1 MFKLIHIENIKTFY
15 KGRTG
20 IGFLAIGVLL
30 PLMMI
35 GMSLDLG
42 HGPSAMAVRAV
53 KNLSENFFIVGSIF
67 NGFSAA
73 YFVMNSLW
81 VLIPFLIALVA
92 GDQIAGESAAGT
104 FRISLI
110 RPVSRTQIISAKFI
124 TTLIYTVLLILFLGL
139 LSIGI
144 GILLFGRG
152 DFLVP
157 RRGEILVLLE
167 GQTWLR
173 FGLAYL
179 LAIWAMWAVAALAF
193 FLSTLAE
200 NSLGPVIGTMAI
212 VTMAI
217 VITFLI
223 ISKTPLQVFEKIK
236 PFLFTTYVDGWRK
249 AFQEPI
255 PWHEINSGV
264 LYLAIYILGFFSLSL
279 IVFNQKDILS

>member
-1 MFKLIHIENIKTFY
+1 MLKLIHIENIKTFY
-15 KGRTG
+15 KWRTG

-35 GMSLDLG
+35 GMKLDMR
-42 HGPSAMAVRAV
+42 HGPPAVAERTV
-53 KNLSENFFIVGSIF
+53 RSLRENFFVIGSIF

-73 YFVMNSLW
+73 YFVMHSLW
-81 VLIPFLIALVA
+81 VHIPFLIALVA

-110 RPVSRTQIISAKFI
+110 RPVSRTQVMTAKFI
-124 TTLIYTVLLILFLGL
+124 TTLIYTTLLILFLGL
-139 LSIGI
+139 LSIGL
-144 GILLFGRG
+144 GILFFGRG

-157 RRGEILVLLE
+157 RPRAVLVLTE

-173 FGLAYL
+173 FGLAYI
-179 LAIWAMWAVAALAF
+179 LAIWAMWTIASLAF

-212 VTMAI
+212 VIAC
-217 VITFLI
+217 LI
-223 ISKTPLQVFEKIK
+223 ISRTPLQLFKKIK
-236 PFLFTTYVDGWRK
+236 PFLFTTYVDGWLK

-255 PWHEINSGV
+255 PWNEISSSV
-264 LYLAIYILGFFSLSL
+264 LYLGMYIFGFFALSL
-279 IVFNQKDILS
+279 IVFNRKDILS

>member
-15 KGRTG
+15 KWRTG

-30 PLMMI
+30 PLIMI
-35 GMSLDLG
+35 GMSLDIG
-42 HGPSAMAVRAV
+42 HGPLAMTKRAV
-53 KNLSENFFIVGSIF
+53 NDLSENFFIVGSIF

-73 YFVMNSLW
+73 YLVMNSLW

-110 RPVSRTQIISAKFI
+110 RPISRTQIISAKFI

-167 GQTWLR
+167 SQTWLR

-212 VTMAI
+212 V
-217 VITFLI
+217 ITCLI
-223 ISKTPLQVFEKIK
+223 ISRTPLQIFNKVK

-264 LYLAIYILGFFSLSL
+264 LYLAIYILGFFALSL

>member
-1 MFKLIHIENIKTFY
+1 MLKLIHIENIKTFC
-15 KGRTG
+15 KWRTG

-124 TTLIYTVLLILFLGL
+124 TTLIYTVLLILFMGL

-152 DFLVP
+152 YFLVP
-157 RRGEILVLLE
+157 RPGDILVLLE

-179 LAIWAMWAVAALAF
+179 LAIWAMWAVASLAF

-212 VTMAI
+212 L
-217 VITFLI
+217 ITSLI
-223 ISKTPLQVFEKIK
+223 ISKTPLQIFSKVK
-236 PFLFTTYVDGWRK
+236 PFLFTTYIDGWRK

-264 LYLAIYILGFFSLSL
+264 LYLAIYILGFFALSL
-279 IVFNQKDILS
+279 IIFNRKDILS

>member
-124 TTLIYTVLLILFLGL
+124 TTLIYTVLLILFMGL

-152 DFLVP
+152 YFLVP
-157 RRGEILVLLE
+157 RPGEILVLLE

-179 LAIWAMWAVAALAF
+179 LAIWAMWSVASLAF
-193 FLSTLAE
+193 FL
-200 NSLGPVIGTMAI
+200 SLGPVIGTMAI
-212 VTMAI
+212 LIAS
-217 VITFLI
+217 LI
-223 ISKTPLQVFEKIK
+223 ISKTPLQIFNKVK

-264 LYLAIYILGFFSLSL
+264 LYLAIYILGFFALSL
-279 IVFNQKDILS
+279 IIFNRKDILS

>member
-15 KGRTG
+15 KWRTG

-35 GMSLDLG
+35 GMSLDIG

-110 RPVSRTQIISAKFI
+110 RSTSRTQIISAKFI

-157 RRGEILVLLE
+157 RSGEILVLLE

-179 LAIWAMWAVAALAF
+179 LAIWAMWTVASLAF

-212 VTMAI
+212 VIAC
-217 VITFLI
+217 LI
-223 ISKTPLQVFEKIK
+223 ISRTPLQIFNKVK
-236 PFLFTTYVDGWRK
+236 PFLFTTYVDGWQK

-255 PWHEINSGV
+255 PWYEINSGV
-264 LYLAIYILGFFSLSL
+264 LYLAIYILGFFALSL

>member
-1 MFKLIHIENIKTFY
+1 MLKLIHIENIKTFY
-15 KGRTG
+15 KWRTG

-35 GMSLDLG
+35 GMKLDMR
-42 HGPSAMAVRAV
+42 HGPPAVAERTV
-53 KNLSENFFIVGSIF
+53 RSLRENFFVIGSIF

-73 YFVMNSLW
+73 YFVMHSLW
-81 VLIPFLIALVA
+81 VHIPFLIALVA

-110 RPVSRTQIISAKFI
+110 RPVSRTQVMTAKFI
-124 TTLIYTVLLILFLGL
+124 TTLIYTTLLILFLGL
-139 LSIGI
+139 LSIGL
-144 GILLFGRG
+144 GMVFFGRG

-157 RRGEILVLLE
+157 RPRAVLVLTE

-173 FGLAYL
+173 FGLAYI
-179 LAIWAMWAVAALAF
+179 LAIWAMWTIASLAF

-212 VTMAI
+212 VIACLI
-217 VITFLI
+217 V
-223 ISKTPLQVFEKIK
+223 SRTPLQLFKKIK
-236 PFLFTTYVDGWRK
+236 PFLFTTYVDGWLK

-255 PWHEINSGV
+255 PWHEISSSV
-264 LYLAIYILGFFSLSL
+264 LYLGMYIFGFFALSL
-279 IVFNQKDILS
+279 IVFNRKDILS